1 MLSWD
6 LDKRL
11 RPMMQYLIDCR
22 PHSVSMGNAY
32 KVCCGVVFCHHYH
45 ALITSTAYRARA
57 TYTSNTKNSEF
68 ESVKALLV
76 FKGASFASWG

>member
-32 KVCCGVVFCHHYH
+32 KVRTIFFVDGS
-45 ALITSTAYRARA
+45 LSTIP
-57 TYTSNTKNSEF
+57 KVLELHSE
-68 ESVKALLV
+68 K
-76 FKGASFASWG
+76 SWDVLRVLPPFSGSGP